1 VPYRVTVQNI
11 DQDPAD
17 PNGSRRYLDQSLGV
31 LPLSGQGILSVW
43 RRRCHGGLLRGYV
56 RLLLLPVRF
65 ILRQALLGQPK
76 CDRRDQDYQ
85 VCLDGA
91 RLPVG
96 LCRAPSVELML
107 GIVKS
112 KSLSVTV
119 RLGTNA
125 VIKPIKT
132 CGPASD
138 TSSWTRF
145 YLLYGCG
152 KTLLSRVYLG
162 I

>member
-1 VPYRVTVQNI
+1 MLVSRSLSLSVVLAYFLILELIPRRALVPYPVAVQNI

-17 PNGSRRYLDQSLGV
+17 ANGSRRYLDQPLGV

-85 VCLDGA
+85 VCLD
-91 RLPVG
+91 
-96 LCRAPSVELML
+96 
-107 GIVKS
+107 
-112 KSLSVTV
+112 
-119 RLGTNA
+119 
-125 VIKPIKT
+125 
-132 CGPASD
+132 
-138 TSSWTRF
+138 
-145 YLLYGCG
+145 
-152 KTLLSRVYLG
+152 
-162 I
+162 